1 MIGLAAELRG
11 DKLVKNVLR
20 AVIVWVFG
28 MKLYTCS
35 NEKTTYGLEQQMKT
49 IGLERIELNQK
60 ENSSNFC
67 YACTLIH
74 F

>member
-11 DKLVKNVLR
+11 DKLVKKVLR

-49 IGLERIELNQK
+49 IGLEVKIE
-60 ENSSNFC
+60 
-67 YACTLIH
+67 
-74 F
+74 